1 MNKLKGFTFIEL
13 ILYIAIIS
21 TVLGSVIP
29 FAISV
34 IQGSAKSEIRDQVN
48 TSASLISAFIS
59 SRIRNASG
67 INLTGSNFGTNL
79 AADPSARFTLDITG
93 AGTPLVFSVLDGSL
107 MLSRSGGAPV
117 NLNSSGTRV
126 TELIFT
132 DNSSENIS
140 FSLTLTDNSSS
151 TRQEYQS
158 SINIVSSSQLRSR

>member
-13 ILYIAIIS
+13 ILYTAIVS

-59 SRIRNASG
+59 SRIKNATG

-79 AADPSARFTLDITG
+79 AADPSALFTLDIT
-93 AGTPLVFSVLDGSL
+93 ASL
-107 MLSRSGGAPV
+107 IHL
-117 NLNSSGTRV
+117 
-126 TELIFT
+126 
-132 DNSSENIS
+132 
-140 FSLTLTDNSSS
+140 FSLACIVVANRVEANTMTSGIFSFRRQSDAQPERGS
-151 TRQEYQS
+151 TG
-158 SINIVSSSQLRSR
+158 